1 MNGKETRCTVMECI
15 FGKTGENM
23 KEDTS
28 MTKSMGL
35 VSFTGQTGS
44 HFKDNGFM
52 ERDRVKED

>member
-1 MNGKETRCTVMECI
+1 MECI

>member
-1 MNGKETRCTVMECI
+1 MEYI
-15 FGKTGENM
+15 FGKTEENM

-28 MTKSMGL
+28 MTKSMEL

-44 HFKDNGFM
+44 HFKDSGFM

>member
-1 MNGKETRCTVMECI
+1 MECI

-23 KEDTS
+23 KEDTL

-35 VSFTGQTGS
+35 VNFTGRTGS
-44 HFKDNGFM
+44 HFKDSGFM